1 MALSLSRTVTALQQ
15 LVNHTRRQTALRLL
29 PFLFILYVTNYLDRT
44 SLAYAAIGMRRDV
57 GFSDNVIGFAI
68 GVFFISYVALQ
79 IPGALL
85 AERWSARKMISITMV
100 VWGSMTALTS
110 LAHTPFQ
117 LYAAR
122 FLLGAAE
129 AGFFPGVI
137 VYLSHWFLQADRAK
151 ATSNFMSAIPLSF
164 VIGSPLAGL
173 ILGQNWL
180 ALAGWR
186 WLFILEG
193 MPAIL
198 LGVFAYFYLTD
209 LPKEAKWLTGEQ
221 QNWLEATLR
230 EERQTKTR
238 AMPVLQAL
246 RSRTILVV
254 TFSYTLYNFTYYSL
268 FFWLPSMM
276 KRFTGFSD
284 MRVGI
289 LGAFPYAALFIT
301 MLFVGWHSDKKLER
315 RWHTA
320 APVLLSAAGFLGL
333 VLHPHSSVL
342 LLVLFTLAS
351 IGSAYLPVLWSIPTE
366 YLSKSAAAAAVGMV
380 NAVGSIPG
388 FLGPYLLGHLSTR
401 MGSFTPGLTVLFFTA
416 VTGGL
421 LIFCVPKRKIGT
433 TEGRPSLA
441 STVS

>member
-1 MALSLSRTVTALQQ
+1 MALPLPRTVAPLQQ
-15 LVNHTRRQTALRLL
+15 LVDHTRRQTALRLL

-57 GFSDNVIGFAI
+57 GFSDDETGFAI

-85 AERWSARKMISITMV
+85 VERWSARRMISITMV
-100 VWGSMTALTS
+100 VWGSMTALTA

-173 ILGQNWL
+173 ILGQNWF

-221 QNWLEATLR
+221 QDWLETALR
-230 EERQTKTR
+230 EERQTKTH

-246 RSRTILVV
+246 RCRTILVV

-268 FFWLPSMM
+268 LFWLPSMM

-289 LGAFPYAALFIT
+289 LGALPYAVLFIT

-333 VLHPHSSVL
+333 VLHPQSSVL

-366 YLSKSAAAAAVGMV
+366 YLNKSAAAAAVGMI

-388 FLGPYLLGHLSTR
+388 FLGPYLLGYLSTKT
-401 MGSFTPGLTVLFFTA
+401 GSFTPGLTVLFFTA
-416 VTGGL
+416 LTGGL
-421 LIFCVPKRKIGT
+421 LIFCVPKRRIGT
-433 TEGRPSLA
+433 IEDCPPLA
-441 STVS
+441 TTAS